1 METSLR
7 LSDQLCFSLYAT
19 SKAVTQAYQPFLA
32 PLGITYPQYL
42 ALLVLW
48 ETDGLLV
55 KEIGDRLELDSGT
68 LTPLLK
74 RLEAAGLVRR
84 RRGTVDQRQVRIELT
99 SSGKSLRRR
108 AEGVPERLLCRYGA
122 LDASALEG
130 LAALRSALDALRAG
144 LAAPADG
151 PPRGP

>member
-42 ALLVLW
+42 VLLVLW
-48 ETDGLLV
+48 ENDGLLV

-74 RLEAAGLVRR
+74 RLESAGLLRR
-84 RRGTVDQRQVRIELT
+84 KRGTVDQRQVRIELT
-99 SSGKSLRRR
+99 PSGKALRRR
-108 AEGVPERLLCRYGA
+108 AEGLPERILCRYGG
-122 LDASALEG
+122 LDAASLEG
-130 LAALRSALDALRAG
+130 LAALRAALDAMRAG
-144 LAAPADG
+144 LAAPLQDG
-151 PPRGP
+151 